1 MGWTFS
7 RAIPIEDANGEI
19 LEWFGAASDVTVTTQ
34 AGRGDVDRRGPPA
47 MPSSVR
53 TLTALFR
60 AGIRSAELLFGYPA
74 KEALGQPITLI
85 IPPDRLGEET
95 TVVENLRRGEH
106 IDHYNTVRVDKSGR
120 HINVSV
126 TVSPIRAESGV
137 VVGAAKTVRDI
148 TERKQVEE
156 ALHESEEQRGL
167 GQRHPAVM
175 LDSKCL
181 FRYNQCWYQHTGTTQ
196 QQMEGW
202 GWQSVH
208 DAVELPKV
216 PERWEASISKGEAF
230 NMVSCRGEP
239 TRNFVH
245 S

>member
-1 MGWTFS
+1 
-7 RAIPIEDANGEI
+7 
-19 LEWFGAASDVTVTTQ
+19 
-34 AGRGDVDRRGPPA
+34 

-156 ALHESEEQRGL
+156 ALHESEEQLRIL
-167 GQRHPAVM
+167 ANAIPQ
-175 LDSKCL
+175 L
-181 FRYNQCWYQHTGTTQ
+181 CWIANAYSGTTSA
-196 QQMEGW
+196 GINTPAPPSNKW
-202 GWQSVH
+202 RAGAGSQSTMP
-208 DAVELPKV
+208 LSCPKC
-216 PERWEASISKGEAF
+216 RSGGRLRSQRARLSIWFPAAGSRRGISFIPDPRNAKSK
-230 NMVSCRGEP
+230 
-239 TRNFVH
+239 TR